1 MEKAMEKAN
10 GDYSGAVFVE
20 YVLRENAG
28 ALTHEQLEKVA
39 DKIWETSYEGLVAI
53 YSEDARNV
61 KIVLPHKTT
70 AESAVSVGIAIGEFT
85 SAVESNKLID
95 FWIKKT
101 GHEGFDA
108 ALQYMD
114 TTIC

>member
-1 MEKAMEKAN
+1 MKKAN
-10 GDYSGAVFVE
+10 VNYNGAVFVE
-20 YVLRENAG
+20 YVLRENTA
-28 ALTHEQLEKVA
+28 ALTHEQFEKVA

-53 YSEDARNV
+53 YSEDARKL

-70 AESAVSVGIAIGEFT
+70 AESAVNVGIAIGEFT

-95 FWIKKT
+95 FWIKET
-101 GHEGFDA
+101 GFEDFDA
-108 ALQYMD
+108 TLQYMD